1 MKQFYAL
8 IFEVRCAKMSDLEL
22 FLDLDNRRHDRR
34 YRMDLPLLAGG
45 RKAKL
50 VNVSRSGIRFLAE
63 TKQEADEIELI
74 LGGRLRLTGKRVWS
88 RNVGPG
94 HKMIGVHFSDAADV
108 LKFRNWLGR
117 VEENAAA

>member
-1 MKQFYAL
+1 
-8 IFEVRCAKMSDLEL
+8 MSDLEL
-22 FLDLDNRRHDRR
+22 FLDLDNRRHNKR
-34 YRMDLPLLAGG
+34 YRIDVPLLAGG
-45 RKAKL
+45 RKAKI

-63 TKQEADEIELI
+63 SKQEAEEIELI

-94 HKMIGVHFSDAADV
+94 HKMIGLHFTDAADV

-117 VEENAAA
+117 VEGQVAA

>member
-1 MKQFYAL
+1 
-8 IFEVRCAKMSDLEL
+8 MSDLEL
-22 FLDLDNRRHDRR
+22 FLDLDNRRHDKR
-34 YRMDLPLLAGG
+34 YRMDLKLLAGG

-74 LGGRLRLTGKRVWS
+74 RGGRLRLTGKRVWS
-88 RNVGPG
+88 RKVGPG

-108 LKFRNWLGR
+108 LKFRSWLGR
-117 VEENAAA
+117 VAEKAAA